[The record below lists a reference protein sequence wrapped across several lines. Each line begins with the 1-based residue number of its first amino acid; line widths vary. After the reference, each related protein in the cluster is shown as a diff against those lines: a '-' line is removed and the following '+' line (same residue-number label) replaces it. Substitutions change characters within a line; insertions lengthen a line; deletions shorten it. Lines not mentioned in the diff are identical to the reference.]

1 MTIPSSLRALACLLL
16 LFIPSACATTGS
28 TGTTETPGTEGD
40 TGTET
45 SSETWTIEVLPAAP
59 FPAEPPS
66 TPARGQEPTLEQVS
80 SVPNEITDEGV
91 WFVSNGLE
99 LPERGPASLP
109 DSVPR
114 QLRESLL
121 VRAFEGG
128 DSLFLLYGQTE
139 FNARYLVAADPRTYE
154 FRYGYD
160 LQGWRNPPDLQGNT
174 LTLQEIIWAVE
185 EDGVLYVSLGHRTYA
200 KESGG
205 RNAYVTAIDPRMDR
219 ILWRSLPLVANSRNF
234 LVLGDL
240 ILTGYGFT
248 AEPDFLYLLDRGT
261 GEVVGRHPV
270 KSAPEHILLKDGLL
284 YVRCYNTDDVFRL
297 RP

>member
-1 MTIPSSLRALACLLL
+1 MRRLLPLPLLVLLAA
-16 LFIPSACATTGS
+16 SACAATGAPGS
-28 TGTTETPGTEGD
+28 PETPGGPAD
-40 TGTET
+40 DPGTT
-45 SSETWTIEVLPAAP
+45 PGSGSASWNVEVLPAPP
-59 FPAEPPS
+59 FPAEPPAA
-66 TPARGQEPTLEQVS
+66 PARGQGPTLEQVS
-80 SVPNEITDEGV
+80 SKPNEITDLGA
-91 WFVSNGLE
+91 WFERNGLE

-114 QLRESLL
+114 QLQEGLL
-121 VRAFEGG
+121 VRAFEAG

-139 FNARYLVAADPRTYE
+139 IDARSLVAVDPRTYE

-160 LQGWRNPPDLQGNT
+160 LQGWRNPPDLEGNE
-174 LTLQEIIWAVE
+174 LTLQEITWAVE
-185 EDGVLYVSLGHRTYA
+185 EDGILYVAIGHRTYA

-205 RNAYVTAIDPRMDR
+205 RNAYVTAIDPRTDR
-219 ILWRSLPLVANSRNF
+219 ILWRSRPLVANTRNF

-248 AEPDFLYLLDRGT
+248 AEPDYLYLLDRAT

-270 KSAPEHILLKDGLL
+270 KSAPEHILPKDGLL

>member
-16 LFIPSACATTGS
+16 LAASACATTGS
-28 TGTTETPGTEGD
+28 PGTTETPE
-40 TGTET
+40 TGT
-45 SSETWTIEVLPAAP
+45 SSETWNVEVLPAPP
-59 FPAEPPS
+59 FPAEPPAA
-66 TPARGQEPTLEQVS
+66 PARGQGPALEQVS
-80 SVPNEITDEGV
+80 SRPNEIIDEDA
-91 WFVSNGLE
+91 WFERNRLE

-114 QLRESLL
+114 QLHDSLL

-139 FNARYLVAADPRTYE
+139 LDARYLVAADPRTYA

-160 LQGWRNPPDLQGNT
+160 LQGWRNPPDLQGNM
-174 LTLQEIIWAVE
+174 LTLQEVTWAVE
-185 EDGVLYVSLGHRTYA
+185 EDGILYVSLGHRTYA

-205 RNAYVTAIDPRMDR
+205 RNAYVTAIDPRTDR
-219 ILWRSLPLVANSRNF
+219 ILWRSRPLVAGSRNF
-234 LVLGDL
+234 LVLGDQ

>member
-1 MTIPSSLRALACLLL
+1 MTIPSSLRSLACLLL
-16 LFIPSACATTGS
+16 LLIPSACATTGT
-28 TGTTETPGTEGD
+28 TGAPEGTPGSEGD
-40 TGTET
+40 TGT
-45 SSETWTIEVLPAAP
+45 SSETWNIEVLPVPP

-66 TPARGQEPTLEQVS
+66 APARGQGPVLEQVS
-80 SVPNEITDEGV
+80 SRPNEITDVRE
-91 WFVSNGLE
+91 WFESNALE
-99 LPERGPASLP
+99 LPERGPAPLP
-109 DSVPR
+109 HSVPR
-114 QLRESLL
+114 QLRDSLL

-139 FNARYLVAADPRTYE
+139 VDARYLVAADPRTYA

-160 LQGWRNPPDLQGNT
+160 LQGWRNPPDLEGNL
-174 LTLQEIIWAVE
+174 LTLQEVIWAVE

-205 RNAYVTAIDPRMDR
+205 RNAYVTAVDPRTDR
-219 ILWRSLPLVANSRNF
+219 ILWRSRPLVASARNF

-240 ILTGYGFT
+240 ILAGYGFT
-248 AEPDFLYLLDRGT
+248 AEPDFLYLLDRAT

-270 KSAPEHILLKDGLL
+270 KSAPEHILPKDGLL